1 MDKWTTVISP
11 NKKWYK
17 TGIGELFR
25 YKDLISLFVKR
36 DFITTYKQ
44 TILGPLWILLNPFV
58 TTVLF
63 TIVFGKIADIS
74 TDGVPDFLFYMCAN
88 IFWGLFSKVMTK
100 TSHLYLSN
108 ASLVKKVYFPRL
120 SLCVSSNI
128 SSLINFFIQL
138 LMFLGFYTYYIIG
151 KAPIHP
157 NLVLLLVPVIIL
169 IALMLASGVG
179 LILAALTT
187 KYRDLSVMSSFF
199 VQLWFYITP
208 VVYPVSAV
216 PERFYH
222 LFMLNPMAPLVEGI
236 RYAFFGSGTFSIK
249 YIFISFIVSLAVLFL
264 GLIIFSR
271 SEKTFA
277 DTL

>member
-11 NKKWYK
+11 DKKWYK
-17 TGIGELFR
+17 TGLGELVR
-25 YKDLISLFVKR
+25 SKDLISLFVKR

-44 TILGPLWILLNPFV
+44 TVLGPLWILLNPFV

-63 TIVFGKIADIS
+63 TLIFGKIAAIS

-120 SLCVSSNI
+120 SLCVSANI

-138 LMFLGFYTYYIIG
+138 LMFLAFYAYYIIG

-157 NLVLLLVPVIIL
+157 NLVLLLVPAIIL

-179 LILAALTT
+179 LILASLTT

-199 VQLWFYITP
+199 IRLWFYITP
-208 VVYPVSAV
+208 VVYPISTI
-216 PERFYH
+216 PEKLYPF
-222 LFMLNPMAPLVEGI
+222 FMLNPMAPLVEGL
-236 RYAFFGSGTFSIK
+236 RYAFFGKGTFSTE
-249 YIFISFIVSLAVLFL
+249 YIFISFIVSLAVLFF
-264 GLIIFSR
+264 GLILFSR
-271 SEKTFA
+271 SEKNFA